1 MRAYRAHWGVIPQAI
16 LLSLVLH
23 LVQAW
28 MHVLMGKALQINVP
42 FSFCLLSCTR
52 LSAPSPHFPSV
63 STVIGLREG
72 GYLFLLGLIGINA
85 EKGVAFGLLLF
96 LIVVVDSLIG
106 GLLFLV
112 KKSPKPADDALATS
126 I

>member
-1 MRAYRAHWGVIPQAI
+1 MRAYRDHWGVIPQAI

-28 MHVLMGKALQINVP
+28 IHLLMGRALQINVP
-42 FSFCLLSCTR
+42 FSFCIILYPLVGTFAA
-52 LSAPSPHFPSV
+52 LPV
-63 STVIGLREG
+63 SLNGLGLREG

-85 EKGVAFGLLLF
+85 EKGIAFGLLLF
-96 LIVVVDSLIG
+96 LIVAVDSLIG
-106 GLLFLV
+106 GVLFLM